1 MRSIRRILISIKE
14 PAHGVTPAAKKAA
27 QLARATGARLELF
40 HAITTPIYLDNY
52 TYSDWSLDDA
62 QRDVVKRR
70 AEQLEC
76 IAQSLSGRGRQRKL
90 DSCINASW
98 DHPGYEAIIRRAA
111 ASGADLV
118 VADRHAGRHLARP
131 VMRFADWELLRS
143 CPVPVLLVGA
153 KDTYQ
158 RPVILAAV
166 DPAHKWAKPA
176 LLDARILGMGAMLST
191 AVRGRLHAVHTY
203 ESVPLGMCPF
213 EGIDASTC
221 QDLADRLTAAAS
233 ARFGRTLRKTL
244 IRGRRAHLVDAPA
257 VLGIPTV
264 ARDIKADLVV
274 LGAVSR
280 SGLSR
285 LLIGSTAE
293 LLLDRLR
300 CDLLIVKPARFKA
313 RIARA
318 AAGARIISAVPPMTM

>member
-1 MRSIRRILISIKE
+1 MRSIRRILVSIKD

-40 HAITTPIYLDNY
+40 HAITTPIYLDCY
-52 TYSDWSLDDA
+52 TYSDWSLADA
-62 QRDVVKRR
+62 KRDIVKRR
-70 AEQLEC
+70 TEQLER
-76 IAQSLSGRGRQRKL
+76 IAQSLSARGRQRKV
-90 DSCINASW
+90 DTRINASW
-98 DHPGYEAIIRRAA
+98 DYPSYEAIIRRAA
-111 ASGADLV
+111 AFSADLV

-153 KDTYQ
+153 KDSYQ

-176 LLDARILGMGAMLST
+176 LLDTRILSMGAMLS
-191 AVRGRLHAVHTY
+191 AAMSGQLHAVHAY
-203 ESVPLGMCPF
+203 ESVPLGIYSIERMDPT
-213 EGIDASTC
+213 TC
-221 QDLADRLTAAAS
+221 QDLSERLTTAAT
-233 ARFGRTLRKTL
+233 ARFARTLRNTH
-244 IRGRRAHLVDAPA
+244 IRGLRRHLVDAPA

-285 LLIGSTAE
+285 LIIGSTAE
-293 LLLDRLR
+293 LLLDRLH
-300 CDLLIVKPARFKA
+300 CDLLIVKPTRLKA
-313 RIARA
+313 RIAHA
-318 AAGARIISAVPPMTM
+318 AAGARIIPAVPPMTM